1 VCLWRGRSG
10 KKGGARKACGNGG
23 SALLMGHGREVA
35 EEGLGGEGATR
46 CREDMGPG
54 PDRGPVA
61 VSVGGAA
68 WPEQGRRQ
76 CL

>member
-1 VCLWRGRSG
+1 LT
-10 KKGGARKACGNGG
+10 
-23 SALLMGHGREVA
+23 GHGREVA